1 MNESAF
7 DVIAAAASVLKL
19 DISSEEFAILA
30 EDSSFSEDAIE
41 AVKTVFSYLKVK
53 KQQTT
58 VMTLLKMSRLPTK
71 EPKTFENFD
80 FSLLKGR
87 DVERLK
93 ALPSLSAIYAHRN
106 LAFIGP
112 AGTGKT
118 HLAQAFGY
126 ECCQRGMKT
135 YFIKATEL
143 RDRFS
148 SARRSGKTDSCLSGL
163 VRPSC
168 LIVDEIG
175 HCEFDKE
182 NTRLFFDLID
192 RRYNKE
198 GNFNMI
204 FTSNKNP
211 ALWRE
216 DFNEDATLLCALD
229 RIFDDATVFKL
240 RGDSFRGKKLE
251 TVSLQTSKVQDVAV
265 IGVGD
270 ERLGEISLAIIQ
282 LKEGANAAKLR
293 PKIENILGEKYC
305 VRDKYEQEESLY
317 RTMKSEKFVIY
328 LILAFI
334 LILAA
339 FNIIGALGMLILEKK
354 TDTAVLFSMGASKSL
369 IQRVFVYEGL
379 MVSALGGVAGTIL
392 GAVICLLQQT
402 FHIVKLGGGGSHYI
416 IPYYPVQ
423 MRFSDLLIVLAT
435 ILIISFLTSLIPAYN
450 LKKSNLYRNTA
461 L

>member
-1 MNESAF
+1 LSLANYEDRQELLYIKGVPDNYLREYHFENMLIDGDTALWKMRQPCAIMGSGVAGRLQVNLLSY
-7 DVIAAAASVLKL
+7 DLLKL
-19 DISSEEFAILA
+19 YYPKRTKKNFANA
-30 EDSSFSEDAIE
+30 AYAFN
-41 AVKTVFSYLKVK
+41 THYLMPSGVIC
-53 KQQTT
+53 TNT
-58 VMTLLKMSRLPTK
+58 DYD
-71 EPKTFENFD
+71 ENYIFCPIA
-80 FSLLKGR
+80 FVRELMHYEGEVTS
-87 DVERLK
+87 VE
-93 ALPSLSAIYAHRN
+93 
-106 LAFIGP
+106 
-112 AGTGKT
+112 
-118 HLAQAFGY
+118 
-126 ECCQRGMKT
+126 
-135 YFIKATEL
+135 
-143 RDRFS
+143 
-148 SARRSGKTDSCLSGL
+148 
-163 VRPSC
+163 
-168 LIVDEIG
+168 
-175 HCEFDKE
+175 
-182 NTRLFFDLID
+182 
-192 RRYNKE
+192 
-198 GNFNMI
+198 
-204 FTSNKNP
+204 
-211 ALWRE
+211 
-216 DFNEDATLLCALD
+216 
-229 RIFDDATVFKL
+229 
-240 RGDSFRGKKLE
+240 
-251 TVSLQTSKVQDVAV
+251 
-265 IGVGD
+265 
-270 ERLGEISLAIIQ
+270 IQ

-354 TDTAVLFSMGASKSL
+354 TDTAVLFSMGAPKSL

>member
-1 MNESAF
+1 MAQKAHKTAVFLAWRYLFSKKEHNIINVISGISMIGIMVSTAALVVVLSVFNGMSDIIGSWFNALHADFEVTLHEGKSFPIDSFPMDQLRDIPDVKAVNEIVGDLSLANYEDRQELLYIKGVPDNYLREYHF
-7 DVIAAAASVLKL
+7 ENMLIDGDTALWKMRQPCAIMGSGVAGRLQVNLLSYDLLKL
-19 DISSEEFAILA
+19 YYPKRTKKN
-30 EDSSFSEDAIE
+30 FSNAADAFN
-41 AVKTVFSYLKVK
+41 THYLMPSGVIC
-53 KQQTT
+53 TNT
-58 VMTLLKMSRLPTK
+58 DYD
-71 EPKTFENFD
+71 ENYIFCPIA
-80 FSLLKGR
+80 FVRELMHYEGEVTS
-87 DVERLK
+87 VE
-93 ALPSLSAIYAHRN
+93 
-106 LAFIGP
+106 
-112 AGTGKT
+112 
-118 HLAQAFGY
+118 
-126 ECCQRGMKT
+126 
-135 YFIKATEL
+135 
-143 RDRFS
+143 
-148 SARRSGKTDSCLSGL
+148 
-163 VRPSC
+163 
-168 LIVDEIG
+168 
-175 HCEFDKE
+175 
-182 NTRLFFDLID
+182 
-192 RRYNKE
+192 
-198 GNFNMI
+198 
-204 FTSNKNP
+204 
-211 ALWRE
+211 
-216 DFNEDATLLCALD
+216 
-229 RIFDDATVFKL
+229 
-240 RGDSFRGKKLE
+240 
-251 TVSLQTSKVQDVAV
+251 
-265 IGVGD
+265 
-270 ERLGEISLAIIQ
+270 IQ

-354 TDTAVLFSMGASKSL
+354 TDTAVLFSMGAPKSL